1 MVSETAEGDN
11 LQTMPSVES
20 DSAGTTLIDN
30 AFRRRLT
37 LCALYFAQGLPWG
50 FMTVALASHL
60 TEKGMDVEGTGWLL
74 TMCTLPWTFKLFW
87 APVIDSVTLRSMGR
101 RRPWILLAQLMM
113 AVTMITLVLI
123 GNASDEL
130 TLLGWLFF
138 THNCFASL
146 QDVSTDALAVDILAE
161 DERGRVNGMMWGS
174 KILGAGFGS
183 AAMGTLLARTNLE
196 VTVMAQTAMILAI
209 MMLPLWFRERPG
221 EKRFPWSRRQVK
233 PDAASPEIASVRNP
247 IHVLSN
253 LLGAFSL
260 PATAIAALFTATALI
275 GQGTNS
281 TLITPLY
288 TQDLKWSSEM
298 FSQVSGVFG
307 TGLEVIAALLGGY
320 LADRYGQRKFIAI
333 GYSGFALMAISFG
346 LLEPYWTSTWFAAGY
361 LVVAPAFLA
370 MGTVSGFALFMRIS
384 WTKAAATMFT
394 CYMAFSN
401 VGDVIGKGLVAS
413 TLRDSLE
420 YPACFCALGII
431 GLVPLVLLLGV
442 DARTVDRAKLD
453 NKESPEPRNTGNS
466 ETPHGSDE
474 AVPLPESPYRME

>member
-1 MVSETAEGDN
+1 
-11 LQTMPSVES
+11 MPSVAS
-20 DSAGTTLIDN
+20 DKPGTTLIDN

-60 TEKGMDVEGTGWLL
+60 TEKGMTVGETGWLL
-74 TMCTLPWTFKLFW
+74 AMSTLPWTFKLFW
-87 APVIDSVTLRSMGR
+87 APVIDSVTIGSMGR

-113 AVTMITLVLI
+113 AVTMIALVLI
-123 GNASDEL
+123 GNASEEL

-138 THNCFASL
+138 IHNCFASL
-146 QDVSTDALAVDILAE
+146 QDVSTDALAIDILAV
-161 DERGRVNGMMWGS
+161 DERGRVNGMMWAS
-174 KILGAGFGS
+174 KILGVGFGS

-196 VTVMAQTAMILAI
+196 VTVMAQTAMILII

-221 EKRFPWSRRQVK
+221 EKRFPWSRSQVK
-233 PDAASPEIASVRNP
+233 PVAASPEIASVRNP

-253 LLGAFSL
+253 LLRGYSL
-260 PATAIAALFTATALI
+260 PATAVAAVFTATALI

-298 FSQVSGVFG
+298 FSQVTGLFG

-320 LADRYGQRKFIAI
+320 LGDRYGQRKFIVL
-333 GYSGFALMAISFG
+333 GYSGFALLAISFG

-361 LVVAPAFLA
+361 LAVAPAFLA
-370 MGTVSGFALFMRIS
+370 MGTVSGFSLFMRIS

-394 CYMAFSN
+394 CYMALSN

-413 TLRDSLE
+413 TLRESFD
-420 YPACFCALGII
+420 YPACFCALGVI
-431 GLVPLVLLLGV
+431 GLVPLILLLGV
-442 DARTVDRAKLD
+442 DARTVERAKL
-453 NKESPEPRNTGNS
+453 EEEER
-466 ETPHGSDE
+466 DE
-474 AVPLPESPYRME
+474 LEVADSG